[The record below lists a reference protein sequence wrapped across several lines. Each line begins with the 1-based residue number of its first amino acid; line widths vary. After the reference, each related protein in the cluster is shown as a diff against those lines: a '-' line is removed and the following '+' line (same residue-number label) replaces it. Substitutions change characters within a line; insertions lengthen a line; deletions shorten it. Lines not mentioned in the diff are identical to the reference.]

1 MFPQTR
7 VCYFGMICQSLS
19 SWCIEGI
26 CIQSGFIGCFDT
38 PQFNSSEINDASRK
52 SLILVKDI
60 PREIKNTR
68 ENQQSRLRLKG
79 HLSYLDNCLCCM
91 TGSESGFLGNH
102 GHQIV
107 EEDWYKI
114 AFEFEIPH
122 HMSQS
127 NCSTLPSVTNH
138 HELQ

>member
-91 TGSESGFLGNH
+91 TVSETSFLCND
-102 GHQIV
+102 QQYMI
-107 EEDWYKI
+107 E
-114 AFEFEIPH
+114 FEFEIH
-122 HMSQS
+122 RHTSRS
-127 NCSTLPSVTNH
+127 NFSTLPIVTNTL
-138 HELQ
+138 E